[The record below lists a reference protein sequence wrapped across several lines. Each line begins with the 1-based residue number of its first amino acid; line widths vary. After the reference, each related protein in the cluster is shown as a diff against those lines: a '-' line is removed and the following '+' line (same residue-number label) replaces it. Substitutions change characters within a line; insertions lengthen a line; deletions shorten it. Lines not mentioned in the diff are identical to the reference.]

1 MRHILLLIL
10 ATLLA
15 VPTLADNAADARKT
29 LDKTAATVSRKGG
42 AQAAFSISGSSIKR
56 QTGTIAIK
64 GNKFCATTSAAT
76 MWYDGKTQW
85 TYMRQNNEVNVTTPS
100 ADKQQTM
107 NPYTF
112 LSLYKSGYA
121 LSQKTQ
127 GKTRQVHMKATGKQK
142 IREIYITI
150 DAQNHPT
157 QVRLNQGKGWTTIII
172 SNFQSR
178 KLPDSM
184 FRFNSKDYPKAE
196 VVDLR

>member
-1 MRHILLLIL
+1 MKQILSLIIAAFIAL
-10 ATLLA
+10 
-15 VPTLADNAADARKT
+15 PTMADNATEARRT
-29 LDKTAATVSRKGG
+29 LDKTAAAVSRKGG
-42 AQAAFSISGSSIKR
+42 AEAAFSISGGSIKR
-56 QTGTIAIK
+56 QSGTIAIK
-64 GNKFCATTSAAT
+64 GNKFCATTPSAT

-85 TYMRQNNEVNVTTPS
+85 TFMRQNNEVNVTTPS
-100 ADKQQTM
+100 ADKQQMM

-150 DAQNHPT
+150 NAQNYPT
-157 QVRLNQGKGWTTIII
+157 QVRLNQGKGWTTIVI
-172 SNFQSR
+172 SNFRSR
-178 KLPDSM
+178 KLPDAM